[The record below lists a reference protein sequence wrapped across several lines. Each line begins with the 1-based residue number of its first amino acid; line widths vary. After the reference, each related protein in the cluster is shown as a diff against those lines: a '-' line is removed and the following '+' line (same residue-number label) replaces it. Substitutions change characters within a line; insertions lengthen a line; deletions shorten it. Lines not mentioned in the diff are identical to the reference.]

1 MAAPACEPG
10 KPPGAT
16 PDARPKPAVTALFQ
30 RAGDVLRC
38 RLERCTLPP
47 EARVIIDDPPSMS
60 LLGLLL
66 GSIIARQAD
75 RPETIKR
82 LERLRGAMVVE
93 AGTMTIT
100 LQFADGKVTILRGA
114 VEGARARV
122 RGSME
127 ALLNISLGKG
137 MVGPW
142 LTGRIKTRGSLIM
155 LLKVLPLMRA

>member
-1 MAAPACEPG
+1 MI
-10 KPPGAT
+10 
-16 PDARPKPAVTALFQ
+16 
-30 RAGDVLRC
+30 RC
-38 RLERCTLPP
+38 LKRCTLSS
-47 EARVIIDDPPSMS
+47 EARVIIDDPSSMS

-66 GSIIARQAD
+66 GSIIERQAD
-75 RPETIKR
+75 QPQSIKR
-82 LERLRGAMVVE
+82 IEKLRGALVVE

-142 LTGRIKTRGSLIM
+142 LSGRIKTKGSLFM
-155 LLKVLPLMRA
+155 LLRVLPLMRA

>member
-1 MAAPACEPG
+1 MS
-10 KPPGAT
+10 
-16 PDARPKPAVTALFQ
+16 
-30 RAGDVLRC
+30 
-38 RLERCTLPP
+38 P

-66 GSIIARQAD
+66 GNIIERQAD
-75 RPETIKR
+75 QPEIIKR
-82 LERLRGAMVVE
+82 LEKLRGALVVE

-100 LQFADGKVTILRGA
+100 MQFADGKVTILRGA
-114 VEGARARV
+114 AEGPRARV

-142 LTGRIKTRGSLIM
+142 LSGRIKTKGSLLM
-155 LLKVLPLMRA
+155 LLRVLPLMRA